1 MSDSRQQSQLEA
13 ENIKK
18 SLKVALVCD
27 WLTTPGGA
35 EKVLLELHEMYPE
48 APIYT
53 SQYRP
58 KKIDWFEN
66 AEVKTGW
73 LQFFPAGLRKVLG
86 PLRQIYFSHLDLS
99 DYDLVIS
106 VTGAE
111 AKSVKTKK
119 SPEKNQGTSSHYSTH
134 SKKSQGKN
142 AQDLQNSS
150 KKSNSEAKKPLKSE
164 KLEGAFHLCYCHVP
178 TQYYWQ
184 FYDRYIENPGF
195 GILNPLFRL
204 GLRILSKPL
213 RRADYRAARRP
224 DQFVA
229 ISSYAARQ
237 IRKYYDRSSVVIA
250 PPVGVGNFHPQEV
263 EDRGG
268 FVISCRQV
276 NWKRVDL
283 AIKACLA
290 TGNQLTVIGD
300 GPEHRRLQQLADHS
314 FLIKFVPWLNLE
326 RLSDYLSAA
335 EGYIF
340 PSIEPFG
347 IAPVEA
353 LAAGCPVI
361 AFGKG
366 GSRDFVEEGKNGI
379 FFDEQTVDSLVEA
392 LGRFEKYDFDEK
404 TVAKTAQK
412 FSSTHFREQ
421 IIETICENTGVRFE
435 PAVARVFK
443 NSKNA
448 QKTSEYSEEN
458 EKNSA
463 NESIAKQKPLPLPK
477 KGVIIDLDA
486 EERK

>member
-1 MSDSRQQSQLEA
+1 MSDPQKRSQKTNQKA
-13 ENIKK
+13 ENSAATAKAP
-18 SLKVALVCD
+18 KVALVCD

-35 EKVLLELHEMYPE
+35 EKVLLELHQMYPQ

-58 KKIDWFEN
+58 KKIDWFDD

-73 LQFFPAGLRKVLG
+73 LQIFPAFLRKMLG
-86 PLRQIYFSHLDLS
+86 PLRQLYFSHLDLS

-111 AKSVKTKK
+111 AKAVKTKK
-119 SPEKNQGTSSHYSTH
+119 GPDQKEGLSLHYSTH
-134 SKKSQGKN
+134 EQKSQEENAQKGDSNQKN
-142 AQDLQNSS
+142 AENPEQ
-150 KKSNSEAKKPLKSE
+150 K
-164 KLEGAFHLCYCHVP
+164 GAFHICYCHVP

-184 FYDRYIENPGF
+184 FYDRYMENPGF

-204 GLRILSKPL
+204 GLRLLSKPL

-250 PPVGVGNFHPQEV
+250 PPVAVGNFRPQEV
-263 EDRGG
+263 DDRGG

-276 NWKRVDL
+276 SWKRVDL

-300 GPEHRRLQQLADHS
+300 GPEHNRLRELADGS
-314 FLIKFVPWLNLE
+314 FLIKFVPWLSQE
-326 RLSDYLSAA
+326 RLAEYLCTA

-353 LAAGCPVI
+353 LAAGCPVV
-361 AFGKG
+361 AYGRG
-366 GSRDFVEEGKNGI
+366 GSRDFVEAGKNGI
-379 FFDEQTVDSLVEA
+379 FFGEQTVESLVSA
-392 LGRFEKYDFDEK
+392 LEDFEQYDFDEQI
-404 TVAKTAQK
+404 VSATAQK
-412 FSSTHFREQ
+412 FSPERFREE
-421 IIETICENTGVRFE
+421 IVDLIFDCVGTKLE
-435 PAVARVFK
+435 PAVAKF
-443 NSKNA
+443 SKA
-448 QKTSEYSEEN
+448 PPQPEEADQD
-458 EKNSA
+458 EQPKV
-463 NESIAKQKPLPLPK
+463 QKPLPLPA

-486 EERK
+486 EEKH

>member
-1 MSDSRQQSQLEA
+1 MSDSQRLSQKTNQKA
-13 ENIKK
+13 EESAATAKAP
-18 SLKVALVCD
+18 KVALVCD

-35 EKVLLELHEMYPE
+35 EKVLLELHQMYPQ

-58 KKIDWFEN
+58 KKIDWFDD

-73 LQFFPAGLRKVLG
+73 LQIFPVFLRKMLG
-86 PLRQIYFSHLDLS
+86 PLRQLYFSHLDLS

-111 AKSVKTKK
+111 AKAVKTKK
-119 SPEKNQGTSSHYSTH
+119 NLDQKEGLSSHYSTH
-134 SKKSQGKN
+134 EQKSQEENAQKGNSNQKN
-142 AQDLQNSS
+142 AE
-150 KKSNSEAKKPLKSE
+150 NSEQK
-164 KLEGAFHLCYCHVP
+164 GAFHICYCHVP

-184 FYDRYIENPGF
+184 FYDRYMENPGF

-204 GLRILSKPL
+204 GLRVLSKPL
-213 RRADYRAARRP
+213 RRADYRAARGP

-250 PPVGVGNFHPQEV
+250 PPVAVGNFRPQEV
-263 EDRGG
+263 DDRGG

-276 NWKRVDL
+276 SWKRVDL

-300 GPEHRRLQQLADHS
+300 GPEHNRLRDLADGS
-314 FLIKFVPWLNLE
+314 FLIKFVPWLSTE
-326 RLSDYLSAA
+326 RLTEYLCTA

-353 LAAGCPVI
+353 LAAGCPVV
-361 AFGKG
+361 AYGRG
-366 GSRDFVEEGKNGI
+366 GSRDFVEAGKNGI
-379 FFDEQTVDSLVEA
+379 FFGEQTVESLVSA
-392 LGRFEKYDFDEK
+392 LEDFEQYDFDEQI
-404 TVAKTAQK
+404 VSATAQK
-412 FSSTHFREQ
+412 FSPERFRGE
-421 IIETICENTGVRFE
+421 IVDLILECIGTKLE
-435 PAVARVFK
+435 PVVVKVPKAQPQPKGSDQEDKQPKAR
-443 NSKNA
+443 
-448 QKTSEYSEEN
+448 
-458 EKNSA
+458 
-463 NESIAKQKPLPLPK
+463 KPLPLPA

-486 EERK
+486 EEK